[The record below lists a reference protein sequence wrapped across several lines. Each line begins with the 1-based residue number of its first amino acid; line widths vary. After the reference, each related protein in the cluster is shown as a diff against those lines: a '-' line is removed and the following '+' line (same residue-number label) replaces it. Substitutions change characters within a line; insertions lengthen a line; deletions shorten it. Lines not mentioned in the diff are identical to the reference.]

1 MIFTSDLGLPEAP
14 LLMPDGSWLVAE
26 LAFDRGRIT
35 RVSGDGTQHSV
46 AVETGRPNG
55 LALDAAGAVWACE
68 TLTPALLRLDAR
80 SGAVETVLRDVDG
93 VPLLWPN
100 DLCFGP
106 DGALYMTDSGLLVRD
121 FLDDR
126 GRPVPDCESLPMD
139 GKLIRYDPPSGRAEI
154 LDAGFQFT
162 NGIAFG
168 PDGMLYVN
176 ETITGNVYRYSLGRG
191 GALSSR
197 EVFGNVFDPEWPGS
211 GLRGPDG
218 MAFSRDGRLF
228 VAVFGQGDVTVLGP
242 DGATVE
248 RMRLEGRAPTNV
260 AFGRDGEQRLYVV
273 EDEFGTIEVYDV
285 GVDGLALHT

>member
-35 RVSGDGTQHSV
+35 RVSPDGAHRSV
-46 AVETGRPNG
+46 VAETGRPNG
-55 LALDAAGAVWACE
+55 LAIDRTGAVWACE
-68 TLTPALLRLDAR
+68 TLTPALLRLDDR
-80 SGAVETVLRDVDG
+80 SGAVETVMREVDG

-126 GRPVPDCESLPMD
+126 GRPVPECESVPMD
-139 GKLIRYDPPSGRAEI
+139 GKLIRYEPSSGRAEI
-154 LDAGFQFT
+154 LDSGFQFT

-168 PDGMLYVN
+168 PDGRLYVN
-176 ETITGNVYRYSLGRG
+176 ETITGNVYRYDVDPAGV
-191 GALSSR
+191 LSPR
-197 EVFGNVFDPEWPGS
+197 EIFGNVLDPDWPGS

-228 VAVFGQGDVTVLGP
+228 VAVFGQGDVTVLAP
-242 DGATVE
+242 DGAVVE
-248 RMRLEGRAPTNV
+248 RMSLQGRAPTNV

-285 GVDGLALHT
+285 GVDGLALHL